1 MTIDAD
7 DDDIND
13 VHDDDVNND
22 DDDGVKILT
31 MMMMMMI
38 LRIFAFFFSNIQ
50 LSLFEKFIFIQFRSI
65 CNYLLKLLHQARDV
79 LEKASEITSHRFS
92 YRVHATE
99 ELNQVAEALD
109 TTPISFYLSLG
120 IELSYDKDYLE
131 KHLAR
136 KLMTS

>member
-1 MTIDAD
+1 MATAHLVLTRPYPSSLGTI
-7 DDDIND
+7 
-13 VHDDDVNND
+13 
-22 DDDGVKILT
+22 GV
-31 MMMMMMI
+31 
-38 LRIFAFFFSNIQ
+38 Q
-50 LSLFEKFIFIQFRSI
+50 
-65 CNYLLKLLHQARDV
+65 LLHQARDV
-79 LEKASEITSHRFS
+79 LEKASAITSHRFS
-92 YRVHATE
+92 NRVHATE